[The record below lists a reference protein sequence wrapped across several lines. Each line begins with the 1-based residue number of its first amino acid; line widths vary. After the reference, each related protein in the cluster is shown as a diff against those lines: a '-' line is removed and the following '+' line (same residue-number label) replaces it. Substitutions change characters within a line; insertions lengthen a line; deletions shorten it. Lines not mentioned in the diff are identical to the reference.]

1 MPVLSRTSSS
11 NAGLT
16 RRPGSQSTPITS
28 CTTSEDLAAATF
40 IRASCTPTRMATHA
54 ARVSPL
60 PLLSIPRRVEQAKPV
75 RLRIRSAQS
84 LAAAEIL
91 ALGLSIPGVLAEVT
105 AQTQGPATNALT
117 QGIQQ
122 GLGDTKP
129 AAA

>member
-1 MPVLSRTSSS
+1 
-11 NAGLT
+11 
-16 RRPGSQSTPITS
+16 
-28 CTTSEDLAAATF
+28 
-40 IRASCTPTRMATHA
+40 MATHA